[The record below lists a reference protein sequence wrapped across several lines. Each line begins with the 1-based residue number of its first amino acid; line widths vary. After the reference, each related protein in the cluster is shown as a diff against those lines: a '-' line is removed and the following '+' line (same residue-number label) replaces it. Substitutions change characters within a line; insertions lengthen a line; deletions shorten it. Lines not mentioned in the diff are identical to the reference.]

1 MFNGRFYRLF
11 VKIYEALLK
20 IADNILATTYND
32 SWINITSSVTYSS
45 VDDPTGVIT
54 IEEDLTGVLSV
65 GMRIKFT
72 NGGNTIYGIITKD
85 PTYSSPNTTITFLHE
100 INPTDSQALHLLA
113 NSAITDVYYSHQK
126 APFGFPL
133 EKNKWTVY
141 ISSSGQIDQLNP
153 TQNTWYNINSDSL
166 SIPIGTYLVYYSTHA
181 GIETSADYI
190 YDMEVTLSTGSS
202 SESDGDLSAGFGSDI
217 SGNTALK
224 RMRSTVSRQKEK
236 TFASKTTVY
245 LNYRTIRSSID
256 KISKIGEVPTVI
268 RATSSYL

>member
-113 NSAITDVYYSHQK
+113 NSAITNVYYSHQK
-126 APFGFPL
+126 APFGFPSET
-133 EKNKWTVY
+133 EKWQISLTDTTLRTKNSPAQDTWYYSDLGSLYLDLPIGSWKNLKFEAFTRGTKAGDTLGIY
-141 ISSSGQIDQLNP
+141 TALSTSSSSPSNSSLIAGFFAYSDIIGTLTRSINVTVTSKTRYYLIARTTTGSVSALQ
-153 TQNTWYNINSDSL
+153 WYNSL
-166 SIPIGTYLVYYSTHA
+166 VGLKIIATCAYL
-181 GIETSADYI
+181 
-190 YDMEVTLSTGSS
+190 
-202 SESDGDLSAGFGSDI
+202 
-217 SGNTALK
+217 
-224 RMRSTVSRQKEK
+224 
-236 TFASKTTVY
+236 
-245 LNYRTIRSSID
+245 
-256 KISKIGEVPTVI
+256 
-268 RATSSYL
+268 